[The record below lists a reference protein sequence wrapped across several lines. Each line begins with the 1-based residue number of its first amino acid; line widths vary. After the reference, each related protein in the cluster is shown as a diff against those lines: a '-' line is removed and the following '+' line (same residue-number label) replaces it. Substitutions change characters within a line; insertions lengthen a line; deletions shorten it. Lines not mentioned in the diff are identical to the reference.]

1 MRSRQQ
7 SDTYEMHAIYASSVS
22 RAGDRG
28 DFGTRRCLPTAFAS
42 LAPENPIL
50 SYSMSDDES
59 VENLSVTNSS
69 ERCTTSE
76 DLHAKKLSM
85 ENIDTVRSGN
95 GSRLFLEPVR
105 VKSRG
110 RKALD
115 RLSFASCQA
124 ILCAL
129 IIEAN
134 QNPNYFVLLVRID
147 DIRRDVV
154 PVVETIVAKREIHST
169 EKATAEYV
177 VDLLIPVFLKLE
189 DTVQG

>member
-1 MRSRQQ
+1 M
-7 SDTYEMHAIYASSVS
+7 
-22 RAGDRG
+22 
-28 DFGTRRCLPTAFAS
+28 
-42 LAPENPIL
+42 
-50 SYSMSDDES
+50 
-59 VENLSVTNSS
+59 
-69 ERCTTSE
+69 
-76 DLHAKKLSM
+76 
-85 ENIDTVRSGN
+85 
-95 GSRLFLEPVR
+95 
-105 VKSRG
+105 
-110 RKALD
+110 D

-129 IIEAN
+129 IIEAY